1 MTPNQFLAIVIVT
14 AVVFLIIGIY
24 IGFVLADRE
33 DKKLRNKV
41 DSMDVTEIF
50 KRHHGISD

>member
-1 MTPNQFLAIVIVT
+1 MNPNLVILILIVT
-14 AVVFLIIGIY
+14 ALVFLVIGVY
-24 IGFVLADRE
+24 IGFILSYYQ

-41 DSMDVTEIF
+41 NSMDVSEIF

>member
-24 IGFVLADRE
+24 IGFVLSDRE

-41 DSMDVTEIF
+41 DNMDVSEIF

>member
-1 MTPNQFLAIVIVT
+1 MTHNQFLAIVIVT
-14 AVVFLIIGIY
+14 AVVFLIIGVY
-24 IGFVLADRE
+24 IGFVLADME

-41 DSMDVTEIF
+41 NGMDVTEIF